1 LSGVSAFVGKGNERL
16 ITFRLAVAA
25 KVISSAFGVK
35 EIGKEIKVKNSY
47 APTGFF
53 TLATRGE
60 MPSLFPPGRR
70 AVNVMASRC
79 LVALAVRSK
88 VMVDRMLRPFSS
100 RTTFACEVLS
110 EAANWF

>member
-1 LSGVSAFVGKGNERL
+1 L

-60 MPSLFPPGRR
+60 MPSLFPPWKAGGERDGKPVLGRLGCPQQGGGR
-70 AVNVMASRC
+70 SHAAAFFEPNYVC
-79 LVALAVRSK
+79 LRSLERGGQL
-88 VMVDRMLRPFSS
+88 VLR
-100 RTTFACEVLS
+100 
-110 EAANWF
+110 